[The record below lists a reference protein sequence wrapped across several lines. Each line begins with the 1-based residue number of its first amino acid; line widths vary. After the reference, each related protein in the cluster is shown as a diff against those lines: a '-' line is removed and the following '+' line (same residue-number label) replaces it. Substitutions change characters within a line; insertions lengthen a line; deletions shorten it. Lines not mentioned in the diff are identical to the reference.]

1 MLKKNNTRSI
11 KFLTTLILVVM
22 FFNICSNVFAASS
35 TYQLPLSKLTKFNE
49 VIKYDKDAWRET
61 ISKNDKPDDW
71 FDGDADKSGA
81 KSKVTFTRI
90 YEKKKGAS
98 SLFFSLFDSFIPE
111 NVSLLLFSDPE
122 IVDLISEDIDEQYGK
137 YEVWVI
143 HRVVWDYTIEEF
155 EEDADHTNRRQYI
168 LKNPEDYHD
177 ILKDYNDWVENLN
190 ETLNKFNM
198 TISKVGKKD
207 FLWDLII
214 NDLIIASPFESYL
227 YRLIDE
233 LNINNAKIRDNTL
246 ILERNERELFT
257 IEAKYGDQGFQ
268 SSFIVRNKNGKTIYE
283 IKNSDSRLLV
293 YTISS
298 VTIAVIVSITIIA
311 IIRRKRIHSVKMSKE
326 VAYKPLKYL
335 IILAV
340 IVTLATIIIFI
351 PFKPLK

>member
-1 MLKKNNTRSI
+1 MLKNTHTHS
-11 KFLTTLILVVM
+11 KALLTTLILAVIL
-22 FFNICSNVFAASS
+22 FNACSNVFAASS
-35 TYQLPLSKLTKFNE
+35 TYQLPLTKITKFNE
-49 VIKYDKDAWRET
+49 VVTYDKDAWKET
-61 ISKNDKPDDW
+61 ISTKDEPDDW
-71 FDGDADKSGA
+71 FEGDADKIRA
-81 KSKVTFTRI
+81 KNKITFTSI
-90 YEKKKGAS
+90 FSKKKGAS
-98 SLFFSLFDSFIPE
+98 SLFFTMFKSFIPD

-122 IVDLISEDIDEQYGK
+122 IKDLISEEIDEQYGK
-137 YEVWVI
+137 YEVWMVY
-143 HRVVWDYTIEEF
+143 REVWDYTIKNF
-155 EEDADHTNRRQYI
+155 EDDADHSNRRQFI

-177 ILKDYNDWVENLN
+177 ILKDYNNWVVELN
-190 ETLNKFNM
+190 ETLNEFNM
-198 TISKVGKKD
+198 TIFKVSKKD

-227 YRLIDE
+227 HRVIEE

-268 SSFIVRNKNGKTIYE
+268 SSFIVRNKNGKIIYE

-351 PFKPLK
+351 PFKPSK